1 MPHRI
6 LQRDAMRISASGR
19 KQLRLAVA
27 KGQTWSFD
35 ASGHWVD
42 GWIWCGPDGYTNPL
56 ASMLGYMPQV
66 AQAKWFCLVGQ
77 YVDDPSSAFVVGS
90 HCRRSFS
97 RDGEIVFFPN
107 DMRAMRWN
115 NFGAIELLA
124 TLSDVD
130 GEWHGH
136 DQEDARVKP
145 ENPSLFQVF
154 HDKLAGV
161 GFTLAMVLVLCALI
175 AFMPQGLDVIRML
188 GEAQGGLWR
197 SAFFVSLLF
206 LAMQAWFWP
215 RVVIDAALGFDR
227 SQWRP
232 RWLFEW
238 GPRIFGLL
246 PFASVAY
253 AFGRIGSAEALPQ
266 WTVLGASLV
275 FLVIV
280 LGRGPLKKRLRLGF
294 AEMPWL
300 RRSWAEACL
309 VLVGVTWVWSWL
321 APVSMGWALGAPAV
335 AFLGVA
341 LIIPPVVCLLYLAQH
356 GRWPIVAL
364 MVVAAIGSGLL
375 LDNHAVGRRP
385 SIEDWMV
392 TSGAEVT
399 PHISGELRQAVKDW
413 RSVQPDPRHPV
424 MVLVASEGGASRAG
438 FWTAQVLGQLDQRTG
453 GRFARHVF
461 AINSVSGGSVGAVGY
476 VVARSH
482 LAGDTPVDL
491 ARLNAFVGKDALS
504 PVLTGLLFTDLVHA
518 FVPLPL
524 VPDRAHAI
532 ETAWEKAW
540 ENAWGEARP
549 DAQPGACSGCAK
561 GLSAPFLSLAVGRQD
576 KAWVPI
582 PIVQGTDQM
591 TGRRILTS
599 ILRVPIDA
607 DNFYDVNAGDVPIST
622 AIHNGARFPLISPP
636 GTLHSAKGD
645 TRYIIDGGYFDAS
658 GLETIVQLREKIAHI
673 DPAITIV
680 TVFIG
685 YEDRPR
691 DATKSLWLNDPLGH
705 GMGFWHARDGQ
716 DAHIKDRAANTP
728 NYRRFILKPW
738 DTFTPP
744 MDWALSQVAQNC
756 ISASTGIAPRTAAP
770 KICPMAEAAAA
781 NAREALALLGD
792 LGELTP

>member
-6 LQRDAMRISASGR
+6 LQRDAMRINASGR

-27 KGQTWSFD
+27 KGQTWSFE

-56 ASMLGYMPQV
+56 ANMLGYMPQV

-130 GEWHGH
+130 GEWLAH
-136 DQEDARVKP
+136 DQQDAPVKP

-161 GFTLAMVLVLCALI
+161 GFTLAMVLGLCALI
-175 AFMPQGLDVIRML
+175 AFMPQGLDVMRML
-188 GEAQGGLWR
+188 GEVQGGLWR
-197 SAFFVSLLF
+197 SAFFASLLF

-253 AFGRIGSAEALPQ
+253 AFARIGAAEALPQ
-266 WTVLGASLV
+266 WTVLGAALV

-280 LGRGPLKKRLRLGF
+280 LGRGRLKRWLRPGM

-309 VLVGVTWVWSWL
+309 ALVGVTWGWSWL
-321 APVSMGWALGAPAV
+321 APVSMGWTLGAPAV
-335 AFLGVA
+335 AFLGAA
-341 LIIPPVVCLLYLAQH
+341 LIIPPAVCLLHVAQY
-356 GRWPIVAL
+356 GRWPIVPL
-364 MVVAAIGSGLL
+364 MVAAAIGSSLL

-385 SIEDWMV
+385 SIEDRML
-392 TSGAEVT
+392 TSGLDMKPDNRLGLE
-399 PHISGELRQAVKDW
+399 RAVKDW
-413 RSVQPDPRHPV
+413 VSVQPDPQHPV

-438 FWTAQVLGQLDQRTG
+438 FWTAQVLGQMDQRTG

-461 AINSVSGGSVGAVGY
+461 AINAVSGGSVGAVGY
-476 VVARSH
+476 VAARSH
-482 LAGDTPVDL
+482 RAGDMPVDL

-504 PVLTGLLFTDLVHA
+504 PVLTALLFTDLLHA
-518 FVPLPL
+518 FVPLPFMS
-524 VPDRAHAI
+524 DRAHAI

-540 ENAWGEARP
+540 ARAGGE
-549 DAQPGACSGCAK
+549 QS
-561 GLSAPFLSLAVGRQD
+561 LSAPFLSLAVGRQD
-576 KAWVPI
+576 QAWVPI

-599 ILRVPIDA
+599 PLRVPIDA
-607 DNFYDVNAGDVPIST
+607 DDFYDVNASDVPVST

-636 GTLHSAKGD
+636 GTLHSADGK

-658 GLETIVQLREKIAHI
+658 GLETMVQLREKIAQI
-673 DPAITIV
+673 DPAIKIV

-685 YEDRPR
+685 YEGLPGDPP
-691 DATKSLWLNDPLGH
+691 KSPLLNDPLGH
-705 GMGFWHARDGQ
+705 GAGFWFARDGQ
-716 DAHIKDRAANTP
+716 DAHVKHRAANTP
-728 NYRRFILKPW
+728 DYRRFILRPW
-738 DTFTPP
+738 RDFTPP

-756 ISASTGIAPRTAAP
+756 ISASTGIDPRIPAP
-770 KICPMAEAAAA
+770 KICPMGAAAAA
-781 NAREALALLGD
+781 NAREAQALLGD